1 MKKIRVNLAE
11 DFPKYFAATGA
22 RDPFAE
28 ISDEDKSRLA
38 LLEGALA
45 KADTLEQEI
54 AQMKAEDK
62 SAALAAKE
70 EEVASLQAEKVSLE
84 AKVQELEAKLST
96 MPAAE
101 GTVIEGEDP
110 KASSSKPKA
119 KSSVEQ
125 ELDRLMGIN
134 K

>member
-28 ISDEDKSRLA
+28 ISEDDKSRLA

-101 GTVIEGEDP
+101 ETVIKGGDP
-110 KASSSKPKA
+110 KPFTTKA

-125 ELDRLMGIN
+125 ELDRLMGI